1 MNPTVLSPSELDSLQ
16 QPPQQMAMNLSEH
29 SGMGI
34 YPLGCS
40 DSILERVSD
49 HNLPLMYSVQAYFLY
64 TLEG

>member
-1 MNPTVLSPSELDSLQ
+1 MST
-16 QPPQQMAMNLSEH
+16 NLPEH

-49 HNLPLMYSVQAYFLY
+49 HNLPLMYSIQAYFLY